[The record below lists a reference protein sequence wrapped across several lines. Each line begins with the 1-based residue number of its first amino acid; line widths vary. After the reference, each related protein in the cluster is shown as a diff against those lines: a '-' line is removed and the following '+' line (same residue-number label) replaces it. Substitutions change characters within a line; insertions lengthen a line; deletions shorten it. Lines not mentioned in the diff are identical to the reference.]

1 MRPGKWK
8 PDAGG
13 RRSSDAISGLR
24 ALYGKANS
32 TGSSA
37 RVPDNWR
44 NRLPDPSTYYAQHVV
59 KLGRPNQGGYAQGVC
74 PFHDDH
80 NASLSVHVTGERA
93 HFRCFACGEKGDM
106 VTFHRKRTGLDFAA
120 AVRDLIGLR
129 A

>member
-13 RRSSDAISGLR
+13 RRATDAISGLR
-24 ALYGKANS
+24 ALYGQGNS
-32 TGSSA
+32 TSA
-37 RVPDNWR
+37 RVPANWR
-44 NRLPDPSTYYAQHVV
+44 DRLPDPSTYYAQHVV

-93 HFRCFACGEKGDM
+93 HFHCFACGEKGDM
-106 VTFHRKRTGLDFAA
+106 VTFHRKHTGLDFAA
-120 AVRDLIGLR
+120 AVRDLIGMR

>member
-8 PDAGG
+8 TDAGG
-13 RRSSDAISGLR
+13 RRASDAISGLR
-24 ALYGKANS
+24 ALYGQGNS
-32 TGSSA
+32 TSA
-37 RVPDNWR
+37 RVPANWR
-44 NRLPDPSTYYAQHVV
+44 DRLPDPATYYAQHVV

-106 VTFHRKRTGLDFAA
+106 VTFHRKHTGLDFAA
-120 AVRDLIGLR
+120 AVRDLIGMR

>member
-1 MRPGKWK
+1 MMPGKWK

-13 RRSSDAISGLR
+13 RRASDAISGLR
-24 ALYGKANS
+24 ALYGQGNS
-32 TGSSA
+32 TSA
-37 RVPDNWR
+37 RVPANWR
-44 NRLPDPSTYYAQHVV
+44 DRLPDPATYYAQHVV

-106 VTFHRKRTGLDFAA
+106 VTFHRKHTGLDFAA
-120 AVRDLIGLR
+120 AVRDLIGMR

>member
-1 MRPGKWK
+1 MRPGKWTH
-8 PDAGG
+8 DAGG
-13 RRSSDAISGLR
+13 RRASDAVAGLR
-24 ALYGKANS
+24 ALYGNGNS

-37 RVPDNWR
+37 RLPDNWR
-44 NRLPDPSTYYAQHVV
+44 DRLPDPATYYAQHVV

-106 VTFHRKRTGLDFAA
+106 VTFHRKHTGLDFAA
-120 AVRDLIGLR
+120 AVRDLIGMR